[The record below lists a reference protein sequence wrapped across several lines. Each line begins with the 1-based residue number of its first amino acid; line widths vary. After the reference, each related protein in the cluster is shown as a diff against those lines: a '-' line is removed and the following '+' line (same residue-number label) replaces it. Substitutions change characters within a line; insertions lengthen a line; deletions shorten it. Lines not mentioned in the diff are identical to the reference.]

1 MDIKEKVTEVVEKIK
16 NDPKLLAEF
25 EKEPVKTVEKIVG
38 MDLPDELIEKVL
50 DGIKILG
57 RGELTKK
64 LTVKV
69 PKKKLKAYKTMLKK
83 RGLSSK
89 AKVKK

>member
-16 NDPKLLAEF
+16 NDPKILAEF

-50 DGIKILG
+50 DGIKKGDIKEG
-57 RGELTKK
+57 MDIGDIMKK
-64 LTVKV
+64 LF
-69 PKKKLKAYKTMLKK
+69 
-83 RGLSSK
+83 
-89 AKVKK
+89 